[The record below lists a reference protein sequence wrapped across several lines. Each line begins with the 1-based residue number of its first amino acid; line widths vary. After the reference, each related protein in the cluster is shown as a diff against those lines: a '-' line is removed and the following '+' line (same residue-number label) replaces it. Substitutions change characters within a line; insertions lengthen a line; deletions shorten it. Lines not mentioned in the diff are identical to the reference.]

1 MKKKIMLTYEFL
13 LIGMALFSVIFL
25 WSTDQKIIFVNRIV
39 WFVFFLD
46 VLVRFIISK
55 HKWRF
60 IKENP
65 FDIIAA
71 LPLDSIFQTARI
83 VRLVR
88 LLRFFSIGKK
98 YLQPVRNILQTN
110 SLGKVLTVSVIV
122 LIAATVLVTFVE
134 PDIDTF
140 ADGLWWSLVTTTTVG
155 YGDLSPTTGMGR
167 LIAMVLMLI
176 GIGIIGTLTS
186 SITTYFVRGKEK
198 ENPTVHFIKSELDR
212 YEELTAAERN
222 RLELLIH
229 DLNSHADELT
239 EKNNK

>member
-25 WSTDQKIIFVNRIV
+25 WSTDQKIILVNRIV
-39 WFVFFLD
+39 WFVFLLD

-55 HKWRF
+55 NKWRF
-60 IKENP
+60 INENQ